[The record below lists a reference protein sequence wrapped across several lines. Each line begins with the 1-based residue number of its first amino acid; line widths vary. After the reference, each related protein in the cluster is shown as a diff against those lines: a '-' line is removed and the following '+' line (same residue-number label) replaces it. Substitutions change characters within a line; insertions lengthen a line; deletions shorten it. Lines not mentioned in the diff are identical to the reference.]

1 MNKNAI
7 AKTAVFVAGVAV
19 VGTSVA
25 HSIKTHREERARRD
39 EIEKNLHFDLTA
51 IRNAGEVIR
60 ERMAREGFVPLHT
73 RLEQLNDEIDFQKIV
88 VREQ

>member
-7 AKTAVFVAGVAV
+7 VQTAALIAGAAV
-19 VGTSVA
+19 VGASVA
-25 HSIKTHREERARRD
+25 QSIKTHRIERARRD
-39 EIEKNLHFDLTA
+39 EIERNLQFDLTA

-60 ERMAREGFVPLHT
+60 QRMATEGFVPAYV
-73 RLEQLNDEIDFQKIV
+73 RMEQLDAEIDFQKIV